1 MFFMKKNLLIVWLLV
16 VLLMPLSA
24 QIPNQ
29 IIQSLK
35 KGDVNAFSRFLGED
49 VTLIIGKESS
59 ELKKE
64 EAKLKIN
71 DFFIQNKVLDF
82 EMKHQGDRN
91 NSAYVIGTLIT
102 SNGEFR
108 LNCFF
113 KKVNEN
119 LFIDRIRIEK

>member
-1 MFFMKKNLLIVWLLV
+1 MFFMKKKLLIVWLLV

>member
-1 MFFMKKNLLIVWLLV
+1 MKKKLLIVWLLV